1 MSDWKTA
8 EVELVAEATED
19 IVLVT
24 QPRREKL
31 RMCEYNILG
40 LKIKEEGLSDF
51 QKRMV
56 REITLFGDESAIR
69 K

>member
-1 MSDWKTA
+1 MSDRKTA
-8 EVELVAEATED
+8 EVELVGEATED